1 MKASTFFTRDQQA
14 LIRNAII
21 SAEENTSGEV
31 RVHIETDMAGDVLDR
46 AAWIFRKIGMHKTND
61 RNGVLFYLALNKREF
76 AVIADAGINA
86 RVSEGF
92 WDEIKEL
99 LAKNFSE
106 NKFTEGLI
114 EGILMTGTKLKEY
127 FPRQKDDINEL
138 PDDIT
143 FDDTFKT
150 AVE

>member
-76 AVIADAGINA
+76 AVIGDAGINA

>member
-1 MKASTFFTRDQQA
+1 MKALTFFTRDQQA

-31 RVHIETDMAGDVLDR
+31 RVHIETDMEGDVLDR
-46 AAWIFRKIGMHKTND
+46 AAWIFRKIGMHKTAE
-61 RNGVLFYLALNKREF
+61 RNGVLFYLTLKNQEF
-76 AVIADAGINA
+76 AVIADAGINT
-86 RVSEGF
+86 RVTEGF

-138 PDDIT
+138 PNDIT